1 MKISRKI
8 ALGMIATLGIAASAA
23 VLANEY
29 GPMMDHGHK
38 GFGPMGHCRNGGAE
52 AHLNK
57 LKTELKLT
65 AAQEPVWNTFE
76 KTVQAQM
83 GKHPR
88 PQKMAEGTDPMQ
100 AHIAF
105 MEQRLAGMK
114 AIQKAR
120 ADLYQVLTP
129 EQKAIFDKHQQPYH
143 HRHG

>member
-1 MKISRKI
+1 MLTTGRAKCQNKNKQIKLKSRK
-8 ALGMIATLGIAASAA
+8 
-23 VLANEY
+23 
-29 GPMMDHGHK
+29 
-38 GFGPMGHCRNGGAE
+38 
-52 AHLNK
+52 K
-57 LKTELKLT
+57 L
-65 AAQEPVWNTFE
+65 VGN
-76 KTVQAQM
+76 
-83 GKHPR
+83 KHPR